1 MRIRLERT
9 EKRTISE
16 LVFALCR
23 RFPDRSLDLMQL
35 CNDASAGI
43 TLELTPTREW
53 HTRSQQNYY
62 RKWSREFGLWC
73 GMTPDEMHEELLC
86 RCYGSE
92 EVETKMGKRRRPLQR
107 SSQASK
113 SNFSNLID
121 TLMQTAREVGFIIPA
136 REDV

>member
-1 MRIRLERT
+1 
-9 EKRTISE
+9 
-16 LVFALCR
+16 
-23 RFPDRSLDLMQL
+23 
-35 CNDASAGI
+35 
-43 TLELTPTREW
+43 LELTPTREW

-121 TLMQTAREVGFIIPA
+121 TLMQTAGEWDSLSGA
-136 REDV
+136 RRCLTPDTMRCANRCNAFMTSILKCGIFLCASPEIE